1 MARRNYGKYDWQ
13 SPKKRSRMYA
23 DDIKAKKHTGEKS
36 TKRGKDLNPE
46 ERAFRQGYLASQKDN
61 NGNFKF
67 KDAIKKGYSP
77 KEAGKISRQPY
88 NKSLK
93 RKKAE

>member
-46 ERAFRQGYLASQKDN
+46 ERAFRQGY
-61 NGNFKF
+61 
-67 KDAIKKGYSP
+67 
-77 KEAGKISRQPY
+77 
-88 NKSLK
+88 
-93 RKKAE
+93 